1 MKSSARGIGYRFVV
15 IEARPFV
22 MQTSG
27 LSASLL
33 FLTLMRFDAASERF
47 DPYVQWLIQFF
58 FTDAYAVPSSVVF
71 SRI

>member
-33 FLTLMRFDAASERF
+33 FLILMRF

>member
-1 MKSSARGIGYRFVV
+1 MKSSARGISFRRHRGETVCYANVWFVCV
-15 IEARPFV
+15 PV
-22 MQTSG
+22 
-27 LSASLL
+27 